1 MSVNGLMDVLMD
13 KYIKSKDKTR
23 GVREQ
28 IIYQHNCNII
38 LKELHGNTES
48 QKIPTNWIV
57 SMIMLGNIKGSV

>member
-48 QKIPTNWIV
+48 QKIPTN
-57 SMIMLGNIKGSV
+57 